1 MEPIDLNRTPLGR
14 RATALRY
21 AHLGYAALGVGAI
34 TSVWAAAITKRENRY
49 LFPSLAL
56 VGAEALALLVGR
68 GDCPLNPIQARLGD
82 DVPIFELCLPA
93 GPARNAIP
101 VLAMVTT
108 AGLTTVALNWPLARR
123 HGAVG

>member
-1 MEPIDLNRTPLGR
+1 MTASSLSP
-14 RATALRY
+14 RAAALRV
-21 AHLGYAALGVGAI
+21 AHVGYAGVGLAAI
-34 TSVWAAAITKRENRY
+34 TSVWTAALTKRSNRF
-49 LFPSLAL
+49 LVPSLAL
-56 VGAEALALLVGR
+56 VGFEALALVVGR
-68 GDCPLNPIQARLGD
+68 GDCPLNPIQERLGD